1 MTARPSSD
9 GSQQDDAAPVVLRRA
24 AEPFQ
29 PRETKYNE
37 MSVLE
42 GELVYA
48 FESLVQ
54 NGWVYGYKQDE
65 ADNVISQG
73 WLPAAILVAFT
84 DSQNVEDKRRSLAE
98 SGHRSSRRNSE
109 EATADVTSE
118 RREGR
123 RQNPSGRDW
132 RGTDSDGAGGKHG
145 NAKAAGRGRG
155 RKG

>member
-1 MTARPSSD
+1 LTARPSSD
-9 GSQQDDAAPVVLRRA
+9 SSHEQEDAPVVLRRV

-48 FESLVQ
+48 FESLAQ

-65 ADNVISQG
+65 ANNVISQG

-84 DSQNVEDKRRSLAE
+84 DSQNVEDKSRSLAE
-98 SGHRSSRRNSE
+98 SGQGASRRNADE
-109 EATADVTSE
+109 VVADVVSE
-118 RREGR
+118 RREGW

-132 RGTDSDGAGGKHG
+132 RGTDSDGGKRG